1 MLQRINERRCW
12 YQAGSCWGKVMM
24 KISYY
29 GKSDIGRIR
38 KGNEDYFANDKL
50 YDDEYIFVVADG
62 MGGHKAGELA
72 SKLGTLTFVEQ
83 YKKLRSNGTSIGDA
97 LGQAVKKANKAILK
111 RALADPEKRGMGTT
125 FSAII
130 FAEMNAHIVHVGD
143 SRIYLIRDEKIQRLT
158 KDHTFVEKMVEE
170 GRISEDEARDHPQK
184 NILYMSLGARESF
197 VPEII
202 DDLIIHE
209 GDIFFLCSD
218 GLNSMVSD
226 HLIKEYS
233 TAYYPEEAVDKLIDM
248 ANDNGGTDNI
258 TIQIVRIGQ
267 MENLHKTEPILVV
280 KSKATVLP
288 IFLVFLGILLII
300 LLVWMLL

>member
-1 MLQRINERRCW
+1 MN
-12 YQAGSCWGKVMM
+12 
-24 KISYY
+24 ISYF

-38 KGNEDYFANDKL
+38 KGNEDYFASDQLNSG
-50 YDDEYIFVVADG
+50 EYIFVVADG
-62 MGGHKAGELA
+62 MGGHKAGEVA

-83 YKKLRSNGTSIGDA
+83 YKKFRNNGTSISDA
-97 LGQAVKKANKAILK
+97 MNQAVKKANKAILK

-125 FSAII
+125 FSAIV
-130 FAEMNAHIVHVGD
+130 FADMNAYIVHVGD
-143 SRIYLIRDEKIQRLT
+143 SRIYLIRDDTIQRLT

-202 DDLIIHE
+202 DDLIIQE
-209 GDIFFLCSD
+209 GDIYFLCSD

-233 TAYYPEEAVDKLIDM
+233 LSYYPEEAADKLIKM

-258 TIQIVRIGQ
+258 TIQIIRIGQ
-267 MENLHKTEPILVV
+267 LENLHKTEPIPVV
-280 KSKATVLP
+280 KRKVNVLP
-288 IFLVFLGILLII
+288 IFLLFLGILLVI
-300 LLVWMLL
+300 LLVWILL